1 MLVNWESGP
10 GWEKDSHPM
19 DRTANCCNHGD
30 WVHSGPCSGH
40 HHVIYFSYWRM
51 CGCHVYFPEM
61 VTERG
66 SMVKVPVKCA
76 YFRLLLSSGLL
87 SIPRCQ
93 SLSRSLFVSSTCV
106 SQIFLRG
113 VRRER
118 KSPGKFSETN
128 QKKKFRYERIVVKC
142 LLLANLGNWTHAVLD
157 LLWWQS
163 WQFVAGIFILAF
175 FVLLRTFLQ
184 FHAGIAGIICDVSSS
199 LGIFRTG
206 IPRIFCAVANFL
218 AISRRHCW
226 NDLWCFQ

>member
-128 QKKKFRYERIVVKC
+128 QKKKSDMKELWWSVYCWPILAIGRTQC
-142 LLLANLGNWTHAVLD
+142 LICYGDSLGNLSQVFLSSHFLCCCELSCNFTQA
-157 LLWWQS
+157 LLE
-163 WQFVAGIFILAF
+163 
-175 FVLLRTFLQ
+175 
-184 FHAGIAGIICDVSSS
+184 
-199 LGIFRTG
+199 
-206 IPRIFCAVANFL
+206 
-218 AISRRHCW
+218 
-226 NDLWCFQ
+226 